1 VKITI
6 LVFCVLCLQLGES
19 TSSSTFLMSDK
30 MYVVHCEVLGKC
42 NNPKV
47 QSESYSTSDTLM
59 SAKTVFLAQF
69 ELTCGGGEDKVCVA

>member
-1 VKITI
+1 VSLLPVQRFDVRDI
-6 LVFCVLCLQLGES
+6 
-19 TSSSTFLMSDK
+19 
-30 MYVVHCEVLGKC
+30 MYFVHCVVLGKC

-59 SAKTVFLAQF
+59 SSKTVFLAQF